1 MKRSILCGA
10 VAAIAVSTNA
20 NAQDFAIEE
29 VVVTAQKRAESLQ
42 DVPIAITAFNSQMMV
57 EAGIDGIDNVA
68 QFTPGFAMTSY
79 NKSTPQPYIRGIG
92 TNTSGAG
99 DDASV
104 AMFID
109 DVYISRAGAY
119 DSNLFDLERVEVLRG
134 PQGTLYGKNV
144 VGGAL
149 NITTRKPNMEEF
161 EGSVR
166 VDVGNYNK
174 RGVQAFFTGPL
185 TDTVAGKISLADA
198 KRDGYIEN
206 INTGNN
212 VQDEDSQAI
221 RGGLLWDA
229 ADNVTVNWGIDASKV
244 RESGVG
250 RVLNGDPIF
259 GAEATSPGLNDRD
272 KTFSPRDG
280 FTDRD
285 VWGTSLKVDWET
297 DFGTWTSVTGY
308 RTSDYQFY
316 DDLVPAMD
324 LSGNNLSY
332 ANNYTDENEKQFSQ
346 EIRLANPVTDSPW
359 EWTVG
364 LYYFHDDIDRLEQ
377 WGTEGLP
384 GGGVADYD
392 ATNTTE
398 SKAAFGQVT
407 YNLENWRFTVGGRY
421 TNESKDFTL
430 DTSGMEPYFTG
441 LTTPFS
447 VDADKTWNNF
457 SSKFSIDYMGIENV
471 LIYASM
477 SEGFKSG
484 SFNSLA
490 YTEDQAVQALDPE
503 LARQYELGLKSQW
516 WDNRLRFNAVAF
528 NIDYQDLQTFLTD
541 SSGQIIVENA
551 GEATSQGIEV
561 EMTLL
566 PVDGLEL
573 SATYSY
579 LDATYDEYNSG
590 GEDYSGN
597 QLTRAPKNSYTLS
610 SSYTF
615 SIGQSGDMNLR
626 MDYLNQGDIFR
637 TADNSDNS
645 RIDGYGLLNAR
656 VGFTSYDG
664 SWELALWGKNLTDKE
679 YEVFRNDFSVLNSF
693 VMDDGVTTS
702 DILGAPRTYGVT
714 FTYNM

>member
-1 MKRSILCGA
+1 MKRSILGGA
-10 VAAIAVSTNA
+10 VAAVALSATAGADN
-20 NAQDFAIEE
+20 FAIEE

-42 DVPIAITAFNSQMMV
+42 DVPIAITAFNSQMMA

-149 NITTRKPNMEEF
+149 NITTRKPNMQEF
-161 EGSVR
+161 EGRLR
-166 VDVGNYNK
+166 VDLGNYNK
-174 RGVQAFFTGPL
+174 RDFQAYFSGPL
-185 TDTVAGKISLADA
+185 TDSLAGKISLADA

-206 INTGNN
+206 THTGND
-212 VQDEDSQAI
+212 VQDEDSQAV
-221 RGGLLWDA
+221 RAGLLWDA
-229 ADNVTVNWGIDASKV
+229 ASNITVNWGVDASKV

-259 GAEATSPGLNDRD
+259 GISATSPNINDRD
-272 KTFSPRDG
+272 KTFSPHDG

-285 VWGTSLKVDWET
+285 VAGTSLKVDWET
-297 DFGTWTSVTGY
+297 DYGTVTSVTGY

-316 DDLVPAMD
+316 DDLVPAVD
-324 LSGNNLSY
+324 LSGRNLSY
-332 ANNYTDENEKQFSQ
+332 ASNYTDENEKQFSQ
-346 EIRLANPVTDSPW
+346 EVRLVNPLSDSPW

-377 WGTEGLP
+377 WGTEAL
-384 GGGVADYD
+384 GGGTADFD

-398 SKAAFGQVT
+398 SKAVFGQLS
-407 YNLENWRFTVGGRY
+407 YNLNDWRFTAGGRY
-421 TNESKDFTL
+421 TNERKDFTL
-430 DTSGMEPYFTG
+430 DTSGYEPYFTAMYS
-441 LTTPFS
+441 PFS
-447 VDADKTWNNF
+447 VDADKSWDNF
-457 SSKFSIDYMGIENV
+457 SGKFSIDYMGIENV

-490 YTEDQAVQALDPE
+490 PATDVAVQALDPE

-516 WDNRLRFNAVAF
+516 WDDRVRFNAVAF
-528 NIDYQDLQTFLTD
+528 NIDYQDLQSFLTD

-551 GEATSQGIEV
+551 GKATSQGIELELTV
-561 EMTLL
+561 L
-566 PVDGLEL
+566 PLEGLEL
-573 SATYSY
+573 NATYSY
-579 LDATYDEYNSG
+579 LDATYDEYVSG
-590 GEDYSGN
+590 GADYSGN
-597 QLTRAPKNSYTLS
+597 RLTRAPKNTYTLS
-610 SSYTF
+610 GSYTF
-615 SIGQSGDMNLR
+615 AIGESGDLSLR
-626 MDYLNQGDIFR
+626 LDYLNQGDIFR
-637 TADNSDNS
+637 TADNDDNS
-645 RIDGYGLLNAR
+645 KIDGYGLLNAR

-664 SWELALWGKNLTDKE
+664 SWEVALWGKNLTDKE
-679 YEVFRNDFSVLNSF
+679 YAVFRNDFSVLNSF
-693 VMDDGVTTS
+693 YSNDGVTTS
-702 DILGAPRTYGVT
+702 DILGAPRTYGLT
-714 FTYNM
+714 LTYNM